1 MKILGIDPGL
11 INTGFGLL
19 EQNGSKITLIDYGIV
34 HPPKNDH
41 LSVRL
46 KVIYNDVL
54 SIIKKY
60 KPQVCVVEEVFYSK
74 NFKSSLLLGQ
84 ARAAVLIAAAMMGV
98 DVAEYSARKIKQSI
112 TGNGNSSKEQIQFMV
127 KNILVMRELPKPI
140 DASDALAIAI
150 CYYHNNNF
158 FSND

>member
-11 INTGFGLL
+11 INTGYGIV
-19 EQNGSKITLIDYGIV
+19 EPSGPKVTLIDYGV
-34 HPPKNDH
+34 VQPSKSDQ

-46 KVIYNDVL
+46 KVICNDVL
-54 SIIKKY
+54 SIIKEF
-60 KPQVCVVEEVFYSK
+60 KPDVCVVEEVFYSK

-84 ARAAVLIAAAMMGV
+84 ARAAVLIASAMQGV

-127 KNILVMRELPKPI
+127 KNILEMSEIPKPV

-150 CYYHNNNF
+150 CHLHHKNL
-158 FSND
+158 SQ

>member
-11 INTGFGLL
+11 INTGYGIV
-19 EQNGSKITLIDYGIV
+19 ESIGSKVTLIDYGV
-34 HPPKNDH
+34 VQPSKSEQ

-46 KVIYNDVL
+46 KVICNDVI
-54 SIIKKY
+54 SIIKEF
-60 KPQVCVVEEVFYSK
+60 KPDVCVVEEVFYSK

-84 ARAAVLIAAAMMGV
+84 ARAAVLIASAIQGV
-98 DVAEYSARKIKQSI
+98 GVEEYSARKIKQSL

-127 KNILVMRELPKPI
+127 KNILEMNQIPKPV

-150 CYYHNNNF
+150 CHYHHNNLLQ
-158 FSND
+158 

>member
-11 INTGFGLL
+11 INTGYGIV
-19 EQNGSKITLIDYGIV
+19 EPSGSKVALIDYGV
-34 HPPKNDH
+34 VQPSKSDQ

-46 KVIYNDVL
+46 KVICNDVL
-54 SIIKKY
+54 SIIKEF
-60 KPQVCVVEEVFYSK
+60 KPNVCVVEEVFYSK

-84 ARAAVLIAAAMMGV
+84 ARAAVLIASAMQGV

-127 KNILVMRELPKPI
+127 KNILEMNEVPKPV

-150 CYYHNNNF
+150 CHHHHNNLL
-158 FSND
+158 

>member
-11 INTGFGLL
+11 INTGYGIV
-19 EQNGSKITLIDYGIV
+19 EPSGSKVALIDYGV
-34 HPPKNDH
+34 VQPSKSDQ

-46 KVIYNDVL
+46 KVICNDVL
-54 SIIKKY
+54 SIIKEF
-60 KPQVCVVEEVFYSK
+60 KPNVCVVEEVFYSK

-84 ARAAVLIAAAMMGV
+84 ARAAVLIASAMQGV
-98 DVAEYSARKIKQSI
+98 DIAEYSARKIKQSI

-127 KNILVMRELPKPI
+127 KNILEMNEVPKPV

-150 CYYHNNNF
+150 CHHHHNNLL
-158 FSND
+158 

>member
-11 INTGFGLL
+11 VNTGYGIV
-19 EQNGSKITLIDYGIV
+19 EPSRSKVTLIDYGV
-34 HPPKNDH
+34 VQPSKSDQ

-46 KVIYNDVL
+46 KVICNDVL
-54 SIIKKY
+54 SIIKEF
-60 KPQVCVVEEVFYSK
+60 KPDVCVVEEVFYSK

-84 ARAAVLIAAAMMGV
+84 ARAAVLIASAMQGV
-98 DVAEYSARKIKQSI
+98 DVAEYSTRKIKQSI

-127 KNILVMRELPKPI
+127 KNILEMNEIPKPI

-150 CYYHNNNF
+150 CHHHHKNILQ
-158 FSND
+158 

>member
-11 INTGFGLL
+11 INTGYGIV
-19 EQNGSKITLIDYGIV
+19 ESIGSKVILIDYGV
-34 HPPKNDH
+34 VQPSKSEQ

-46 KVIYNDVL
+46 KVICNDVI
-54 SIIKKY
+54 SIIKEF
-60 KPQVCVVEEVFYSK
+60 KPDVCVVEEVFYSK

-84 ARAAVLIAAAMMGV
+84 ARAAVLIASAIQGV
-98 DVAEYSARKIKQSI
+98 SVEEYSARKIKQSL

-127 KNILVMRELPKPI
+127 KNILEMNQIPKPV

-150 CYYHNNNF
+150 CHYHHNNLLQ
-158 FSND
+158 

>member
-11 INTGFGLL
+11 INTGYGIV
-19 EQNGSKITLIDYGIV
+19 EPSGSKVALIDYGV
-34 HPPKNDH
+34 VQPSKSDQ

-46 KVIYNDVL
+46 KVICNDVL
-54 SIIKKY
+54 SIIKEF
-60 KPQVCVVEEVFYSK
+60 KPNVCVVEEVFYSK

-84 ARAAVLIAAAMMGV
+84 ARAAVLIASAMQGV
-98 DVAEYSARKIKQSI
+98 DIAEYSARKIKQSI

-127 KNILVMRELPKPI
+127 KNILEMNEVPKPV

-150 CYYHNNNF
+150 CHHHHKNILQ
-158 FSND
+158 